1 MAAQIKKIGRY
12 SIIKRLGKGGMGI
25 VYKALAPTIEKVVA
39 IKVLAPSEV
48 LEITVGHER
57 LEELFLAEA
66 KTLARLNHSN
76 LAAVWDYDHD
86 QRERPFFVME
96 YYCNNLGEMIGEE
109 FRVETPSRLIH
120 PEKAIHYGLQILD
133 GLEYLHDNMIV
144 HRDIKPYNILVTD
157 TDCAKI
163 CDFGMALVDNLP
175 FSGPENMQIGS
186 PCYTPP
192 EQKRCPDEVDGRA
205 DCYSTAVLL
214 YRMLTG
220 TLPGMQSFPL
230 SMINP
235 LYDSNWDEFFRIGL
249 SWDPGLRF
257 QNSTEMKNALAE
269 LSLHAQAAEKE
280 TGKTST
286 DSREQKSIRHTPEN
300 QCGKRAFEHFDINRL
315 GRPNNYITNRFQDL
329 KDVVYDEATGLTWQ
343 KEGSP
348 FPQSW
353 NRAVEYIEQLNNTS
367 CSGIN
372 EWRLPTVSELLTLLD
387 EGKAGTDSFFFDQD
401 RKWLWSSDSHG
412 KNERWFVNLDMGYA
426 ASQDM
431 DCLNHIRA
439 VSSKQPV
446 TR

>member
-1 MAAQIKKIGRY
+1 MAGSVKKIGRY

-39 IKVLAPSEV
+39 IKVLDPSEV
-48 LEITVGHER
+48 LEITVGREK

-86 QRERPFFVME
+86 QQDRPFFVME

-109 FRVETPSRLIH
+109 FTVETPSRMIP
-120 PEKAIHYGLQILD
+120 PEKVIHYGMHILE

-144 HRDIKPYNILVTD
+144 HRDIKPFNILVTD

-192 EQKRCPDEVDGRA
+192 EQKRSPDEVDGRA
-205 DCYSTAVLL
+205 DCYSAAVLL

-235 LYDSNWDEFFRIGL
+235 LYDDKWDQFFRVGL
-249 SWDPGLRF
+249 SWDPDLRF
-257 QNSTEMKNALAE
+257 QDAAVMKNALTE
-269 LSLHAQAAEKE
+269 LSLHTQAADRKPP
-280 TGKTST
+280 
-286 DSREQKSIRHTPEN
+286 QKHMPEGQITIRHKPEN
-300 QCGKRAFEHFDINRL
+300 QCGKRALERFELNRL
-315 GRPNNYITNRFQDL
+315 GRPNAYVRNRYKKL
-329 KDVVYDEATGLTWQ
+329 NDVVCDEATGLTWQ
-343 KEGSP
+343 REGSP

-353 NRAVEYIEQLNNTS
+353 NKAVEYIELLNNS
-367 CSGIN
+367 RHCGIGS
-372 EWRLPTVSELLTLLD
+372 WRLPTVNELLSLLD
-387 EGKAGTDSFFFDQD
+387 EEKSGTDAAFFDQD
-401 RKWLWSSDSHG
+401 RKWVWSCDMHG
-412 KNERWFVNLDMGYA
+412 KTERWFVNLDMGYA

-439 VSSKQPV
+439 VSSEIAAPL
-446 TR
+446 